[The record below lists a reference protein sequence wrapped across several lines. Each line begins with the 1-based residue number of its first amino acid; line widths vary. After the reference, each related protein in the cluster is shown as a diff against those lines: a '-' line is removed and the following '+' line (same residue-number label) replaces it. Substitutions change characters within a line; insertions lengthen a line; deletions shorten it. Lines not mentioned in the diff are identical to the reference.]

1 MRIDELPAALDHW
14 EDIASR
20 LDGRTPALFLDFDG
34 TLSPIVDDPAAA
46 ALPDTTRE
54 ALVRLRRRCWVALMS
69 GRDADDVRG
78 RVGLDELV
86 YAGSH
91 GFDVIWPDGRREQ
104 RGTEHLETLRDAERR
119 LREALQ
125 DIPGAE
131 LEPKR
136 FAIAVHYRR
145 VSEEH
150 VADVESALA
159 RVADAVDGLR
169 RTGGKKVFELRPDME
184 WDKGRALLWLLGELE
199 LDRADVLPIYLGDDL
214 TDEDGFAALAE
225 HGDGLGLL
233 VRGEADDRSTLADYA
248 IPDVEGAGEVL
259 ERLAAT
265 LEQRS

>member
-14 EDIASR
+14 DEIAAR

-34 TLSPIVDDPAAA
+34 TLSPIVDDPSAA

-54 ALVRLRRRCWVALMS
+54 ALVRLRRQCWVALMS
-69 GRDADDVRG
+69 GRDADDVRS

-104 RGTEHLETLRDAERR
+104 RGTEHLDALREAERR
-119 LREALQ
+119 LREALEG
-125 DIPGAE
+125 IPGAE

-145 VSEEH
+145 VPEEH
-150 VADVESALA
+150 VAAVERAVS
-159 RVADAVDGLR
+159 RVADAVEGLR
-169 RTGGKKVFELRPDME
+169 RTGGKKVLELRPDME
-184 WDKGRALLWLLGELE
+184 WDKGRALLWLLGELG

-233 VRGEADDRSTLADYA
+233 VRGEADDRSTRADYA
-248 IPDVEGAGEVL
+248 MPDVATAGEVL
-259 ERLAAT
+259 ERMATT
-265 LEQRS
+265 LEARS